1 MEFTWDRAKQ
11 QLNLRKHRLDF
22 ADAAMVFEGPTFTF
36 VDDRFDYNEDR
47 YVSLGLLRNMVVVI
61 AHSEQMDI
69 IRVISMRKAT
79 KHEERI
85 YFEGLAD

>member
-22 ADAAMVFEGPTFTF
+22 ADAAMVFAGPTFTF